1 MKPKVVV
8 VGSANT
14 DMVVQVENIPH
25 LGETVLGGKYVNAQG
40 GKGANQAVAAARLG
54 AEVAFITRLGRDA
67 FGQSSKVAYQVEGIN
82 TDYIIWDDDAPSGVA
97 LIMVN
102 RNGENIIAVAPGANG
117 RLSSADVQAAES
129 VFQNADAVL
138 VQLEIPLVAVQT
150 AIDLAHRHHA
160 RVILNPA
167 PAIYLPGSIL
177 RSVDFLTPNEN
188 ELAILTGTKSI
199 ERANAAIE
207 FADLIGIQ
215 ALIVTVGAKG
225 ALVITEGA
233 EHLVPGFPVKAV
245 DSVAA
250 GDAFNGALAVALSSD
265 EDLLVAVRYANA
277 VGALSV
283 TRAGAQPSLP
293 TSDEVKNFMKLVGE
307 KD

>member
-14 DMVVQVENIPH
+14 DMVVQVENIPR
-25 LGETVLGGKYVNAQG
+25 LGETVLGGKFVNAQG

-54 AEVAFITRLGRDA
+54 AEVTFVTRLGRDA
-67 FGQSSKVAYQVEGIN
+67 FGQSSDAAYQIEGIN
-82 TDYIIWDDDAPSGVA
+82 TDFIIWDDDAPSGVA

-117 RLSSADVQAAES
+117 RLTPADVQAAES
-129 VFQNADAVL
+129 VFKTADAVL

-150 AIDLAHRHHA
+150 AVDLGHRHHA
-160 RVILNPA
+160 RVMLNPA
-167 PAIYLPGSIL
+167 PATYLPDSIL

-188 ELAILTGTKSI
+188 ELAILTGAQSS
-199 ERANAAIE
+199 ERGNTARE
-207 FADLIGIQ
+207 FADLIGVQ
-215 ALIVTVGAKG
+215 ALIVTVGEKG

-233 EHLVPGFPVKAV
+233 EYLVPGFPVKAV

-250 GDAFNGALAVALSSD
+250 GDAFNGALAVAISRG
-265 EDLLVAVRYANA
+265 ENLLGAVRYANA
-277 VGALSV
+277 AGALSV

-293 TSDEVKNFMKLVGE
+293 TSDEVRKFMELVGE

>member
-14 DMVVQVENIPH
+14 DMVVQVENIPR
-25 LGETVLGGKYVNAQG
+25 LGETVLGGKFVNAQG

-54 AEVAFITRLGRDA
+54 AEVTFVTRLGRDA
-67 FGQSSKVAYQVEGIN
+67 FGQSSEAAYQIEGIN
-82 TDYIIWDDDAPSGVA
+82 TDFIIWDDDAPSGVA

-117 RLSSADVQAAES
+117 RLTPADVQAAES
-129 VFQNADAVL
+129 VFKTADAVL

-150 AIDLAHRHHA
+150 AVDLGHRHHA
-160 RVILNPA
+160 RVMLNPA
-167 PAIYLPGSIL
+167 PATYLPDSIL

-188 ELAILTGTKSI
+188 ELAILTGAQSS
-199 ERANAAIE
+199 ERGNTARE
-207 FADLIGIQ
+207 FADLIGVQ
-215 ALIVTVGAKG
+215 ALIVTVGEKG
-225 ALVITEGA
+225 ALVITEGT

-250 GDAFNGALAVALSSD
+250 GDAFNGALAVAISRG
-265 EDLLVAVRYANA
+265 ENLLGAVRYANA
-277 VGALSV
+277 AGALSV

-293 TSDEVKNFMKLVGE
+293 TSDEVRKFMELVGE

>member
-14 DMVVQVENIPH
+14 DMVVQVDIIPR
-25 LGETVLGGKYVNAQG
+25 LGETVLGGKFVNAQG

-54 AEVAFITRLGRDA
+54 AEVTFVARLGRDA
-67 FGQSSKVAYQVEGIN
+67 FGESSATAYRMEGVN
-82 TDYIIWDDDAPSGVA
+82 TDFIIWDDDTPSGVA

-117 RLSSADVQAAES
+117 RLSQADVLAAEG
-129 VFQNADAVL
+129 VFQTADAVL
-138 VQLEIPLVAVQT
+138 VQLEIPLEAVQ
-150 AIDLAHRHHA
+150 AAVDLARRHHA

-167 PAIYLPGSIL
+167 PAIYLPDSIL
-177 RSVDFLTPNEN
+177 QSVDFLTPNES
-188 ELAILTGTKSI
+188 ELAILAGTLPGQEGNI
-199 ERANAAIE
+199 ARI
-207 FADLIGIQ
+207 FAEQIGLQ
-215 ALIVTVGAKG
+215 ALIVTLGAKG
-225 ALVITEGA
+225 ALVIAKGVEY
-233 EHLVPGFPVKAV
+233 LVPGYPVKAV

-250 GDAFNGALAVALSSD
+250 GDAFNAALAVSLSCG
-265 EDLLVAVRYANA
+265 EDLLGAVRYANA

-293 TSDEVKNFMKLVGE
+293 TFDEVRKFMELISE
-307 KD
+307 

>member
-14 DMVVQVENIPH
+14 DMVVQVENIPR
-25 LGETVLGGKYVNAQG
+25 LGETVLGGKFVNAQG

-54 AEVAFITRLGRDA
+54 AEVTFVTRLGRDA
-67 FGQSSKVAYQVEGIN
+67 FGQSSETAYQIEGIN
-82 TDYIIWDDDAPSGVA
+82 TDFIIWDDDAPSGVA

-117 RLSSADVQAAES
+117 RLTPADVQAAES
-129 VFQNADAVL
+129 VFKTADAVL

-150 AIDLAHRHHA
+150 AVDLGHRHHA
-160 RVILNPA
+160 RVMLNPA
-167 PAIYLPGSIL
+167 PATYLPDSIL

-188 ELAILTGTKSI
+188 ELAILTGAQSS
-199 ERANAAIE
+199 ERGNTARE
-207 FADLIGIQ
+207 FANLIGVQ
-215 ALIVTVGAKG
+215 ALIVTVGEKG
-225 ALVITEGA
+225 ALVITEGT

-250 GDAFNGALAVALSSD
+250 GDAFNGALAVAISRG
-265 EDLLVAVRYANA
+265 ENLLGAVRYANA

-293 TSDEVKNFMKLVGE
+293 TSNEVRKFMELVGE

>member
-14 DMVVQVENIPH
+14 DMVVQVENIPR
-25 LGETVLGGKYVNAQG
+25 LGETVLGGKFVNAQG

-54 AEVAFITRLGRDA
+54 AEVTFVTRLGRDA
-67 FGQSSKVAYQVEGIN
+67 FGQSSEAAYQIEGIN
-82 TDYIIWDDDAPSGVA
+82 TDFIIWDDDAPSGVA
-97 LIMVN
+97 LLMVN

-117 RLSSADVQAAES
+117 RLTPADVQAAES
-129 VFQNADAVL
+129 VFKTADAVL

-150 AIDLAHRHHA
+150 AVDLGHRHHA
-160 RVILNPA
+160 RVMLNPA
-167 PAIYLPGSIL
+167 PATYLPDSIL

-188 ELAILTGTKSI
+188 ELAILTGAQSS
-199 ERANAAIE
+199 ERGNTARE
-207 FADLIGIQ
+207 FADLIGVQ
-215 ALIVTVGAKG
+215 ALIVTVGEKG

-233 EHLVPGFPVKAV
+233 EYLVPGFPVKAV

-250 GDAFNGALAVALSSD
+250 GDAFNGALAVAISRG
-265 EDLLVAVRYANA
+265 ENLLGAVRYANA
-277 VGALSV
+277 AGALSV

-293 TSDEVKNFMKLVGE
+293 TSDEVRKFMELVGE

>member
-14 DMVVQVENIPH
+14 DMVVQVENIPR
-25 LGETVLGGKYVNAQG
+25 LGETVLGGKFVNAQG

-54 AEVAFITRLGRDA
+54 AEVTFVTRLGRDA
-67 FGQSSKVAYQVEGIN
+67 FGQSSEAAYQIEGIN
-82 TDYIIWDDDAPSGVA
+82 TDFIIWDDDAPSGVA

-117 RLSSADVQAAES
+117 RLTPADVQAAES
-129 VFQNADAVL
+129 VFKTADAVL

-150 AIDLAHRHHA
+150 AVDLGHRHHA
-160 RVILNPA
+160 RVMLNPA
-167 PAIYLPGSIL
+167 PATYLPDSIL

-188 ELAILTGTKSI
+188 ELAILTGAQSS
-199 ERANAAIE
+199 ERGNTARE
-207 FADLIGIQ
+207 FADLIGVQ
-215 ALIVTVGAKG
+215 ALIVTVGEKG

-233 EHLVPGFPVKAV
+233 EYLVPGFPVKAV

-250 GDAFNGALAVALSSD
+250 GDAFNGALAVAISRG
-265 EDLLVAVRYANA
+265 ENLLGAVRYANA
-277 VGALSV
+277 AGALSV

-293 TSDEVKNFMKLVGE
+293 TSDEVRKFMELVGE

>member
-1 MKPKVVV
+1 MNPKVVV

-14 DMVVQVENIPH
+14 DMVVQVEDIPR
-25 LGETVLGGKYVNAQG
+25 LGETVLGGKFVNAQG

-54 AEVAFITRLGRDA
+54 AEVTFITRLGRDA
-67 FGQSSKVAYQVEGIN
+67 FGKSSEAAYQVEGIN
-82 TDYIIWDDDAPSGVA
+82 TDFIIWDDDAPSGVA

-117 RLSSADVQAAES
+117 RLSSTDVQAAES

-138 VQLEIPLVAVQT
+138 VQLEIPLDAVQT
-150 AIDLAHRHHA
+150 AVDLAHRYQA

-167 PAIYLPGSIL
+167 PAIYLPDPIL

-188 ELAILTGTKSI
+188 ELAILTGTLSI
-199 ERANAAIE
+199 EQWNAARE
-207 FADLIGIQ
+207 FTELIGVQ

-225 ALVITEGA
+225 AWVITEGT

-250 GDAFNGALAVALSSD
+250 GDAFNGALAVALSRG
-265 EDLLVAVRYANA
+265 EDLLGAVRYANA

-283 TRAGAQPSLP
+283 TQAGAQPSLP
-293 TSDEVKNFMKLVGE
+293 TSDQVRNFMELNCE
-307 KD
+307 KG